1 MMYFKELWITAVGIF
16 TIVCIGFLAIVGVIS
31 AIHYADCRG
40 FASGTGKEVRW
51 SFGCYVKVG
60 DEWVPKSYVYG
71 TAVEAR
77 IKK

>member
-1 MMYFKELWITAVGIF
+1 MRIYEELFGLIFIVGVITVAS
-16 TIVCIGFLAIVGVIS
+16 LSIVGVIS
-31 AIHYADCRG
+31 ALDYADCRG
-40 FASGTGKEVRW
+40 FANGTGKEVRW

>member
-1 MMYFKELWITAVGIF
+1 MKVFEELCTTALAIF
-16 TIVCIGFLAIVGVIS
+16 IGVCIGSLSIGGVLS
-31 AIHYADCRG
+31 VVDYAVCRG
-40 FASGTGKEVRW
+40 FANGTGSEVRW